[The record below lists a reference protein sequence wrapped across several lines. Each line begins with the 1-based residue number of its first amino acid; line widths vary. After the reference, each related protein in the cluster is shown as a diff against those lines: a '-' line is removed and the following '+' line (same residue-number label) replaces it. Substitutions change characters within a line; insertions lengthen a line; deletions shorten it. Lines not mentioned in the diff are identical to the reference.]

1 MDDDKRSLYAYVKA
15 NQLKL
20 LAVLL
25 VLVDDAYVQELLS
38 LVRDFRMMVVILNS
52 YRLLLYSLTNALVEV
67 VNVMV
72 GVVVVGVVGV
82 VVEDESDEN

>member
-1 MDDDKRSLYAYVKA
+1 VDDDKRSLYAYVKA